1 MSKTKK
7 YDVEVNIVKGEGL
20 KATDTDGKSDPLVKV
35 KAHGTT
41 FQTKAIKHNL
51 NPEWNE
57 KFDLKKVPSGQS
69 ILFEVYD
76 EDLIRNDFLGSATY
90 TLTDDEK
97 VNREVERVLDLV
109 DSGRMHGT
117 ITVVLCV
124 RRVQYNV
131 NIEFLKGTGLKA
143 ADSFIRHKSDP
154 YLIAQLLSVS
164 FTTQY
169 ISNTLDPEWNENWSV
184 NNVPAGEKL
193 RIQVWDKDYL
203 SKDDSMGVA
212 EYIFEDDEPHDSKK
226 TVTIDVLEGDK
237 KQGTLTIRIHF
248 NDPLPA
254 PK

>member
-1 MSKTKK
+1 
-7 YDVEVNIVKGEGL
+7 
-20 KATDTDGKSDPLVKV
+20 
-35 KAHGTT
+35 
-41 FQTKAIKHNL
+41 
-51 NPEWNE
+51 
-57 KFDLKKVPSGQS
+57 
-69 ILFEVYD
+69 
-76 EDLIRNDFLGSATY
+76 LGSATY